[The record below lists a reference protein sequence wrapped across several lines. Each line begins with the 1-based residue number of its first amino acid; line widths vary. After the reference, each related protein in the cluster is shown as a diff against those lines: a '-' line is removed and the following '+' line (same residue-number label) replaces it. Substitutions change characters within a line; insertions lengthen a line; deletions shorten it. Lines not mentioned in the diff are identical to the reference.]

1 MEEKKNRST
10 YNRPEGDRTLDAE
23 VLHIDLP
30 RFREQIKTE
39 EAWLKSDRNA
49 ITVFK
54 TEGMTITLVALHAG
68 ALLQPGSYEGTG
80 LLTVQ
85 VLEGEMEFITE
96 ADVFKLTEG
105 QLINLHAHLPF
116 RSSARLE
123 TLALLTMVRFAEQG
137 SVGTESE
144 TLQEKTF
151 GNTIDA
157 PVITG
162 STPPLSELDR
172 TRMENPPEA

>member
-1 MEEKKNRST
+1 MEEKRNRST
-10 YNRPEGDRTLDAE
+10 YNRPAGDRTIDAE

-30 RFREQIKTE
+30 KFRVQIKTE

-54 TEGMTITLVALHAG
+54 TEGMTITLLALHQG

-85 VLEGEMEFITE
+85 ILEGEMEFVTE
-96 ADVFKLTEG
+96 ADVFRLTEG
-105 QLINLHAHLPF
+105 QLINLHEHLPF
-116 RSSARLE
+116 RSSATQE
-123 TLALLTMVRFAEQG
+123 TLALLTMVRFAEPGPVAEQP
-137 SVGTESE
+137 ES
-144 TLQEKTF
+144 LQADGF
-151 GNTIDA
+151 GNMIDR
-157 PVITG
+157 PPISG

-172 TRMENPPEA
+172 TRMENPPDA